1 MGSQKDR
8 KALGC
13 IGRSVNDQPT
23 NPVCGKS
30 PIIELLN
37 VSKICFV
44 EKVPQIH
51 NSALHLRK
59 KIIELTKCTHFI
71 YNIYFKIIQDKLY
84 IG

>member
-44 EKVPQIH
+44 EKGTP
-51 NSALHLRK
+51 NSQFCIASK
-59 KIIELTKCTHFI
+59 KENNRTNKMYTFHI
-71 YNIYFKIIQDKLY
+71 
-84 IG
+84 